1 MPTTSD
7 SMTTAVNTW
16 RREAPSARSRADSRV
31 RWATTIENVLW
42 IVNVET
48 STATPANIRRKVSK
62 KSRKSAAM
70 SASSSAVR
78 VVPVTASMPE
88 GSVGWTA
95 ATSCSGETPG
105 QPSG

>member
-1 MPTTSD
+1 M
-7 SMTTAVNTW
+7 
-16 RREAPSARSRADSRV
+16 

-42 IVNVET
+42 IVNVDT
-48 STATPANIRRKVSK
+48 SRATPANIRRKVSK

-78 VVPVTASMPE
+78 VLPVTASMPE

-95 ATSCSGETPG
+95 ATSCSGETPAAAVRLTALTW
-105 QPSG
+105 SSLCSSRRCAVSVSNHV